1 MDPGKLDP
9 AMKGNSGNGCLRDV
23 DTHPELGVGCC
34 LAEEKKIDFLGIL
47 PPRRQTLEKDERK
60 NKEQKKKGKG
70 IRDGS
75 YFIAERDVH
84 FHGVPLVMIVIEGR
98 NGTGARTGR

>member
-47 PPRRQTLEKDERK
+47 PPRRKTLEKDERK
-60 NKEQKKKGKG
+60 NKEQKKK
-70 IRDGS
+70 
-75 YFIAERDVH
+75 E
-84 FHGVPLVMIVIEGR
+84 EE
-98 NGTGARTGR
+98 NGTGPILLPSGMSTFMAFHWL